1 MCYQFRIVLLATIL
15 ALSGNPR
22 STVCSW
28 AQPVADTQENNSS
41 DLGSEPS
48 KTPYRL
54 GFFSADATI
63 PLNHRCMGILP
74 QKSIRITDP
83 LFVHGFAILG
93 PEQPIVVVAV
103 DWCEIRN
110 ASYDAWRDRL
120 ARAAGTIRERVLV
133 SSLHQHDAPVID
145 SDAQALLDNVGL
157 TNELFDPEFHES
169 VLDRV
174 EEALKDA
181 IAETTPITHVGYSE
195 SIVEDIASNR
205 RIVNSE
211 GIVSFSRGSSS
222 GREPLYRDAETGLI
236 DPKLRTLS
244 FWENDRCLLEYH
256 TYATHP
262 MSYYGRGEVTSD
274 FVGLAR
280 ERRKRDDRRVAQIYA
295 SGCSGDVTAGK
306 FNDGTPKS
314 RSELTDRLYDAMR
327 HSSDH
332 VQRIPMERLS
342 FKNEALSLEPSRD
355 ENLSFD
361 FLNGQL
367 HDQSLSTEKRILAA
381 MGLASWNRVARG
393 QRIDMPCLDF
403 HIARVVLFPG
413 ESFVGYQSI
422 AQELSSG
429 KPVLPIGYGECWTGY
444 VPTESAFLDGFHE
457 NWLWVAPGAE
467 TRIRSALRAL
477 FE

>member
-1 MCYQFRIVLLATIL
+1 MHTQSRIVLLATTL
-15 ALSGNPR
+15 ALCGTPFQPGS
-22 STVCSW
+22 VW
-28 AQPVADTQENNSS
+28 AQSVATTPGNKSSHPDQEKT
-41 DLGSEPS
+41 

-54 GFFSADATI
+54 GIFSADATI

-110 ASYDAWRDRL
+110 ASYDKWRDRL
-120 ARAAGTIRERVLV
+120 ALAARTTRERVLV

-145 SDAQALLDNVGL
+145 ADAQELLNNVGL
-157 TNELFDPEFHES
+157 ANELFDPEFHES

-174 EEALKDA
+174 EEALRDA
-181 IAETTPITHVGYSE
+181 IAATTPITHVGYSE

-205 RIVNSE
+205 RIVNTE

-222 GREPLYRDAETGLI
+222 GRELLYRDAEIGLI

-244 FWENDRCLLEYH
+244 FWDNDRCLLEYH

-280 ERRKRDDRRVAQIYA
+280 ERRKRDDRNVAQVYA

-306 FNDGTPKS
+306 FNDGTPES
-314 RSELTDRLYDAMR
+314 RRKLTNRLYDAMR

-332 VQRIPMERLS
+332 VQRILMEQLS
-342 FKNEALSLEPSRD
+342 FKNEALNLEASRD
-355 ENLSFD
+355 ENLSVD

-393 QRIDMPCLDF
+393 QCIDMPCLDF
-403 HIARVVLFPG
+403 QIARVVLFPG

-467 TRIRSALRAL
+467 TQIRSALRAL